1 MLLSVMEKSNT
12 CAQWGIVEPHILA
25 DILRSTSGVQK
36 VSKQYLF
43 PFVIFFFVKVI
54 VSETVYILF
63 SRHDIFYS
71 VHMLK

>member
-1 MLLSVMEKSNT
+1 MEKSNT

-43 PFVIFFFVKVI
+43 PFVIFFLLKLLYLKLCTFCFHGM
-54 VSETVYILF
+54 TFFTLF
-63 SRHDIFYS
+63 IC
-71 VHMLK
+71 